1 MAKDSQHGL
10 LRRHRIIA
18 GGVIVALVGAGVWG
32 VLLGQLR
39 GNVDRYRRYWAQP
52 RGEPGGLL
60 YVALG
65 DSTAQGIGA
74 SRPDRGYVAL
84 VAARLAAA
92 TGRPVE
98 ILNLSRS
105 GAHLRDVVTE
115 QLPRLAG
122 RVPDLVT
129 VGVGANDVGSYDG
142 TRFQAEVDLF
152 VAALPPRSV
161 VGDVPWFMH
170 GGTGR
175 NSGDAAARLARA
187 ARDRGLPVAG
197 LHEAMR
203 RRGWQ
208 SMATDFAV
216 DWFHPNDRGHRLWA
230 ETYWTAIAGE
240 TGLVA
245 S

>member
-1 MAKDSQHGL
+1 MVDDRARF
-10 LRRHRIIA
+10 LRRHRVIA
-18 GGVIVALVGAGVWG
+18 GGAIVALLGVGVWG
-32 VLLGQLR
+32 LLLWQLR
-39 GNVDRYRRYWAQP
+39 GNVEQYRRYWAQP

-65 DSTAQGIGA
+65 DSTAQGVGA
-74 SRPDRGYVAL
+74 SRPERGYVGL

-98 ILNLSRS
+98 ILNFSRS
-105 GAHLRDVVTE
+105 GARVRDVVAE
-115 QLPRLAG
+115 QIPRLAG
-122 RVPDLVT
+122 RVPDVVT
-129 VGVGANDVGSYDG
+129 VGVGGNDIRSYDRS
-142 TRFQAEVDLF
+142 RFRADVDLL
-152 VAALPPRSV
+152 VAALPAKSV

-175 NSGDAAARLARA
+175 NSDEAATYLAQAARG
-187 ARDRGLPVAG
+187 RGLPVAE
-197 LHEAMR
+197 LHRAMR
-203 RRGWQ
+203 GRGWL

-230 ETYWTAIAGE
+230 ETYWRAIAGE
-240 TGLVA
+240 RGLVG